1 VLLELL
7 VLILIVLLNGFF
19 AMSELAIVRARR
31 ARLEAMAK
39 SGEPG
44 AARASALAEN
54 PARLLSAV
62 QVGVTLLSLLAG
74 AFGGATLAQRLAEG
88 LVAFG
93 AGPEAAEFVAV
104 GIVVLVIGYA
114 TLILGELV
122 PKQLALARP
131 ERIAA
136 RVAGPMILFTR
147 LVGPLVALLEGSSR
161 TVLRLFGRAAEP
173 TEAPSEQEI
182 GALVAE
188 AESAG
193 VVEPEE
199 KRMIG
204 RVLRLGDL
212 PVRAIMTPRHEIDWL
227 DLDRPL
233 DELLG
238 RLAASPHS
246 RLPVGRGRVDEV
258 TGVLRAKDVMAELA
272 AGRTPD
278 PARLARTPPA
288 VHEGADVL
296 AALAA
301 LRTTDLDMV
310 LVVDEYGTCEGLL
323 ASADVLGAIA
333 GELPGPGAAAE
344 PDAVRRPD
352 GSWLLDGAK
361 GIDAA
366 AELLGLELPA
376 ERDYHTVAGLV
387 LDRLRRLPRGRRCL
401 RSPGLALRGGRHGR
415 PAHRQSVGDPAA
427 ILRGASTE
435 PPRRRSGN
443 EAPRHADEARP
454 ARGAGSAAIATG
466 GPSAHR

>member
-62 QVGVTLLSLLAG
+62 QVGVTLLGLLAG
-74 AFGGATLAQRLAEG
+74 AFGGATLARRLAAS
-88 LVAFG
+88 LVEFG
-93 AGPEAAEFVAV
+93 ATPEAAEFVSV
-104 GIVVLVIGYA
+104 GLVVLAIGYA

-147 LVGPLVALLEGSSR
+147 AVAPLVALLEVSSR
-161 TVLRLFGRAAEP
+161 AVLRLLRPVAEP
-173 TEAPSEQEI
+173 AEAPSELEI

-188 AESAG
+188 AASAG

-310 LVVDEYGTCEGLL
+310 LVVDEYGTCEGLVT
-323 ASADVLGAIA
+323 SADGLGAIA
-333 GELPGPGAAAE
+333 GELPTPGAAAE

-387 LDRLRRLPRGRRCL
+387 LDRLRRLPRAGDACEALGWRFEVVDMDGRRIDKVLASPL
-401 RSPGLALRGGRHGR
+401 RPSEGRQRPSP
-415 PAHRQSVGDPAA
+415 PPAA
-427 ILRGASTE
+427 RG
-435 PPRRRSGN
+435 
-443 EAPRHADEARP
+443 
-454 ARGAGSAAIATG
+454 
-466 GPSAHR
+466 

>member
-7 VLILIVLLNGFF
+7 VILLLVLANGFF
-19 AMSELAIVRARR
+19 AMSELAVVRSRR

-39 SGEPG
+39 SGTPG
-44 AARASALAEN
+44 AARALALAEN
-54 PARLLSAV
+54 PARFLSAI
-62 QVGVTLLSLLAG
+62 QVGITLLGLLAG
-74 AFGGATLAQRLAEG
+74 AFGGATLAQRLAASLVGYG
-88 LVAFG
+88 LDR
-93 AGPEAAEFVAV
+93 EAAELLAV

-122 PKQLALARP
+122 PKQLALVRP
-131 ERIAA
+131 ETIAA
-136 RVAGPMILFTR
+136 RVAGPMLLFTR
-147 LVGPLVALLEGSSR
+147 AAAPLVALLEASSR
-161 TVLRLFGRAAEP
+161 GVMRLFGRATQPA
-173 TEAPSEQEI
+173 EAPSEQEI

-212 PVRAIMTPRHEIDWL
+212 PVRAIMTPRHEIDWI

-233 DELLG
+233 DEILA
-238 RLAASPHS
+238 RLARSPHS

-288 VHEGADVL
+288 LHEGADVL

-310 LVVDEYGTCEGLL
+310 FVVDEYGTCEGLL
-323 ASADVLGAIA
+323 TSADVLGAIA
-333 GELPGPGAAAE
+333 GELPVPGAGPE

-352 GSWLLDGAK
+352 GSWLLDGGK
-361 GIDAA
+361 GIDSA
-366 AELLGLELPA
+366 AELLGLELPS
-376 ERDYHTVAGLV
+376 ERDYHTVAGFV
-387 LDRLRRLPRGRRCL
+387 LDRLRRLPRVGESFEEAGWRFEVVDLDGRRIDKVL
-401 RSPGLALRGGRHGR
+401 ATPIGSSTAEPDRS
-415 PAHRQSVGDPAA
+415 
-427 ILRGASTE
+427 
-435 PPRRRSGN
+435 
-443 EAPRHADEARP
+443 
-454 ARGAGSAAIATG
+454 
-466 GPSAHR
+466 